1 MCFKGQKI
9 FVHVSTVEWGNK
21 SKQRGGCGEEIK
33 EVQTLNIPEL
43 LTEGNVA
50 NCCYL
55 LLSESILFKM
65 QGKTVSVRGAQVS
78 RYLC

>member
-1 MCFKGQKI
+1 MKG
-9 FVHVSTVEWGNK
+9 
-21 SKQRGGCGEEIK
+21 RGEEIK

-78 RYLC
+78 RSLRVATMRAEISADIFGYL